1 MAKATPAL
9 EITTTEAPSPKP
21 RKRGGKPVAI
31 EEHTVVT
38 KWAEEKKV
46 GALPPKARKTSP
58 AEDFENEDDADDID
72 VELPEDVRAVL
83 SEYDSASGLV
93 MEINRLPHYHLN
105 GKQDPASLVCCGD
118 RDFDPQEYKNVLR
131 LYYAKEGVPNFFII
145 KLKSPDRKWI
155 PGGRIGPINVE
166 AATPDE
172 KARHGIYIAPE
183 VPNVVATIN
192 HATPPYPYAAL
203 APQEPIDR
211 MAGIRETVSL
221 LKEFQEIGLI
231 PKLERAKPE
240 QSIQQNPQ
248 QLSEEDILVRAALS
262 SPEARERV
270 SNGLLGK
277 LLGEGA
283 LAAAKEEAPY
293 WFEPA
298 FSVVT
303 NLIQGL
309 TPGIN
314 SLLQVTAQA
323 RAMELQR
330 AAQPQAAPASLPE
343 GIQGQQP
350 PPNFQPEQSVP
361 QQEPSPEPMQQPQP
375 EDILFAQIFM
385 SCQRR
390 KLVKPE
396 VCAKGVLDLVDA
408 HSAENGYSPFTN
420 AVDIFLS
427 ADVAD
432 IVTFAA
438 TQNPIAA
445 KMASEPDVLPWLKA
459 VQDEI
464 RKEWQNDGEDNQ
476 TN

>member
-1 MAKATPAL
+1 MSKTTPAL
-9 EITTTEAPSPKP
+9 EVAETVAPPP
-21 RKRGGKPVAI
+21 RKKRGKPVAVETHKVERVWTEDVVIDNKPKPAPKRKAAEVEPDEDEI
-31 EEHTVVT
+31 EIDEKYSDLPDDLAAFLQTNSGQRDVT
-38 KWAEEKKV
+38 MEVRRIDGPRTDVMPGIRAGVYINNHRFDPETYLDDLSIHYAEPQKDTRFLLRLKCNGQYVPDGTIYPVDVV
-46 GALPPKARKTSP
+46 GASVERKAS
-58 AEDFENEDDADDID
+58 
-72 VELPEDVRAVL
+72 VGVV
-83 SEYDSASGLV
+83 V
-93 MEINRLPHYHLN
+93 
-105 GKQDPASLVCCGD
+105 QQ
-118 RDFDPQEYKNVLR
+118 PQ
-131 LYYAKEGVPNFFII
+131 A
-145 KLKSPDRKWI
+145 
-155 PGGRIGPINVE
+155 
-166 AATPDE
+166 
-172 KARHGIYIAPE
+172 
-183 VPNVVATIN
+183 NVVATIN
-192 HATPPYPYAAL
+192 QATPPMTMQPY
-203 APQEPIDR
+203 EPPDP
-211 MAGIRETVSL
+211 MAGINQTLNL
-221 LKEFQEIGLI
+221 LEKFQAIGLI
-231 PKLERAKPE
+231 PKLERGKPE
-240 QSIQQNPQ
+240 QVIQQNPQ

-277 LLGEGA
+277 LLGDGA

-330 AAQPQAAPASLPE
+330 AAQPQSPPASLPE
-343 GIQGQQP
+343 GVQGQQP
-350 PPNFQPEQSVP
+350 PPNFQPEPSVP
-361 QQEPSPEPMQQPQP
+361 QQESSHEPMQQPQP

-385 SCQRR
+385 ACQRR

-445 KMASEPDVLPWLKA
+445 KMASEPDVLPWLKS

-464 RKEWQNDGEDNQ
+464 RKEWANDGSEQENP
-476 TN
+476 